1 MCSTVRW
8 VLRTHFGSHILPE
21 IGHEGLSKD
30 NTESDKRLIFSKSLR
45 VLVTINALRRDAE

>member
-21 IGHEGLSKD
+21 VGHEGSSKD
-30 NTESDKRLIFSKSLR
+30 DTESDKRLIISKSLR
-45 VLVTINALRRDAE
+45 VLVTINALRRDAK